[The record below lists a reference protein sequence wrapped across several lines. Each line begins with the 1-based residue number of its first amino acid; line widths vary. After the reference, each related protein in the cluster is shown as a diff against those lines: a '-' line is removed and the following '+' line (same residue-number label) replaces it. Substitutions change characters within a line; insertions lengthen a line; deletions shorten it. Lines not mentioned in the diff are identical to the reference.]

1 MRKLILGFAA
11 AAVAVSTFA
20 PAVSAGPVEEAACDA
35 ALRARRAIGFYP
47 MGGNEQCPGGI
58 EP

>member
-1 MRKLILGFAA
+1 MRKLIVGLAL

-20 PAVSAGPVEEAACDA
+20 PAVSAGPVEEAACQA
-35 ALRARRAIGFYP
+35 VLRARNAIGFYP

-58 EP
+58 KP

>member
-1 MRKLILGFAA
+1 MRKLILGLAL
-11 AAVAVSTFA
+11 AAVSVSTFA

-35 ALRARRAIGFYP
+35 VLRARRAIGFYP

-58 EP
+58 KP

>member
-1 MRKLILGFAA
+1 MKKLILRLAL

-20 PAVSAGPVEEAACDA
+20 PAASAGPVGEAACDA
-35 ALRARRAIGFYP
+35 VLRARNAIGFYP

-58 EP
+58 KP

>member
-1 MRKLILGFAA
+1 MRKLILGAAA

-20 PAVSAGPVEEAACDA
+20 PAASAGPVGEAVCDA
-35 ALRARRAIGFYP
+35 VLRARHAIGFYP

-58 EP
+58 KP